1 MGFPFI
7 STTLELIF
15 PRLYLIISVI
25 ICRHRDNGSSNMSK
39 QEIFQMKQT
48 KADELNDYAVRSAYP
63 AISYTVKKPPVE
75 ITEIVNRKKI
85 MDLRG
90 YVKTENTERIRG
102 NNEEKE
108 KKEGEEKSRARNV
121 ISSSIKSSNNN
132 DQNDNNSKN
141 NGHSQNQVQN
151 QNQNRNNYKDEN
163 GIIIIDI
170 AIDSDSSVEIIGK
183 EKLIEQIDF
192 SDDDFDK
199 SSLSQGPRTKI
210 PRSKEGKCT
219 GTECKEE
226 GEGEGREGGGG
237 DGIELEKRK
246 EEEREK
252 RKAEEKDQREKRERR
267 KESVKEVEKEE
278 EAYSSRII
286 MIEDPPHLLQRL
298 FNSERGSGYGGGD
311 NKNSINYR

>member
-1 MGFPFI
+1 
-7 STTLELIF
+7 
-15 PRLYLIISVI
+15 
-25 ICRHRDNGSSNMSK
+25 MSK

-63 AISYTVKKPPVE
+63 AISYTVKKLSVE
-75 ITEIVNRKKI
+75 ITEIVNRKKV
-85 MDLRG
+85 MDFGR

-102 NNEEKE
+102 NEKEKEEEEEKE
-108 KKEGEEKSRARNV
+108 KSRKKNV
-121 ISSSIKSSNNN
+121 KLSSIKSSNNN
-132 DQNDNNSKN
+132 DQNEYNSKN
-141 NGHSQNQVQN
+141 NGHGQFQVQN
-151 QNQNRNNYKDEN
+151 QNQNHYKDEN
-163 GIIIIDI
+163 GIMIIDI
-170 AIDSDSSVEIIGK
+170 ASDSDSSVQIIEK

-210 PRSKEGKCT
+210 PRGKEGYCT
-219 GTECKEE
+219 GIESKEE
-226 GEGEGREGGGG
+226 GKGGGKEGEGG
-237 DGIELEKRK
+237 DGIEREKRK

-252 RKAEEKDQREKRERR
+252 RKAEEKDLGEKREKR

-278 EAYSSRII
+278 ETYSSRII

-298 FNSERGSGYGGGD
+298 FNSERGSGYGGAD